1 MKIKSIVLALV
12 MVSKIFA
19 ISVDFYDEQQNNPD
33 ITGIR
38 IRINNDSGSPINKAK
53 LQYSFCR

>member
-1 MKIKSIVLALV
+1 MKSIVLALV
-12 MVSKIFA
+12 MVSQIFA

-53 LQYSFCR
+53 LQYSFC